1 MTTETAPEKISLDEL
16 KSWLWGSANIMRG
29 TVDSSDFKNYI
40 FGLIF
45 LKRLSDVFD
54 ERVAAIMKDEKCSE
68 TLAMALIKEDNPEQ
82 FVPEQARWS
91 NLVKKTENVGESID
105 EAFAEIERQN
115 PSLEKVLTAIQFGDK
130 DKLSNELLMRLLRHF
145 NRHKLGN
152 KNLYKA
158 DLLGDAYE
166 YLIGMFADD
175 AGKKG
180 GEFYT
185 PHGVVELIV
194 KLIDPKP
201 GHEIYDPTCGCGGML
216 VEAANYIRDTY
227 PDDGVVMGKPNCKLY
242 GQEKNL
248 GTWAIAKLNMFLHN
262 LDGDIRRGDTLVN
275 PQHLDSNNGVMP
287 FDRVI
292 ANPPFSSK
300 EWWEPLELNKETKV
314 DKNGK
319 ETEIAP
325 KYATELKDPFGRFGL
340 GVAPRTKADLAF
352 VQHMITSTRED
363 GRIGVV
369 VPHGVL
375 FREGEEGKIR
385 QGLLVGKDDFKGDL
399 IEAVIGLPPALFF
412 NTGISAAIVLIN
424 KAKPAALKDKV
435 IFIDASSDYEDGK
448 SMNYLRNKNIENIVS
463 AYRKAKHEII
473 DVGEQAEKSLGE
485 VIKKVEIKKYLRIVE
500 ISEIIKNK
508 YTLSIGRYIDQSNK
522 EDEIDILKTQSHLDK
537 IKEKITEIDCKI
549 EFLISGLTETPD
561 INLKESSFGKIPT
574 IWNTVKLGDYTSKIG
589 SGITPKGGSKA
600 YVEQGIPLLRSQNIL
615 HGKLK
620 LDDVAFISNVQ
631 HNKMKNSQL
640 QERDVLLNITGASI
654 GRCAVLP
661 NNFNV
666 GNVNQHVCIIRT
678 SQKLQPEFCGIFLNS
693 HFGQKQIWNLQ
704 AGGNRE
710 GLNFQQIRSFEIHL
724 PPLNEQKRIV
734 EIFNAIDTKLDLIE
748 QLEFETQ
755 NLKKGLMQKL
765 LTGEWRVPLDCD
777 EEAAA

>member
-54 ERVAAIMKDEKCSE
+54 ERIAAIMKDEKCSE
-68 TLAMALIKEDNPEQ
+68 ALAMALIKEDNPEQ

-227 PDDGVVMGKPNCKLY
+227 PDDGLVMGKPNCKLY

-448 SMNYLRNKNIENIVS
+448 NMNHLRERDIKRIVFELN
-463 AYRKAKHEII
+463 KAKQTMIDAGENTEESLNEI
-473 DVGEQAEKSLGE
+473 L
-485 VIKKVEIKKYLRIVE
+485 KKVEVDKFLRIVE
-500 ISEIIKNK
+500 MAEIVKNNYNLNIS
-508 YTLSIGRYIDQSNK
+508 RYIDTSKDEIKINISKTWDRLSFIDSELDKVNK
-522 EDEIDILKTQSHLDK
+522 ELATYLSVLREI
-537 IKEKITEIDCKI
+537 
-549 EFLISGLTETPD
+549 
-561 INLKESSFGKIPT
+561 
-574 IWNTVKLGDYTSKIG
+574 
-589 SGITPKGGSKA
+589 
-600 YVEQGIPLLRSQNIL
+600 
-615 HGKLK
+615 
-620 LDDVAFISNVQ
+620 
-631 HNKMKNSQL
+631 
-640 QERDVLLNITGASI
+640 
-654 GRCAVLP
+654 
-661 NNFNV
+661 
-666 GNVNQHVCIIRT
+666 
-678 SQKLQPEFCGIFLNS
+678 
-693 HFGQKQIWNLQ
+693 
-704 AGGNRE
+704 
-710 GLNFQQIRSFEIHL
+710 
-724 PPLNEQKRIV
+724 
-734 EIFNAIDTKLDLIE
+734 
-748 QLEFETQ
+748 
-755 NLKKGLMQKL
+755 
-765 LTGEWRVPLDCD
+765 
-777 EEAAA
+777 

>member
-54 ERVAAIMKDEKCSE
+54 ERIAAIMKDEKCSE
-68 TLAMALIKEDNPEQ
+68 ALAMALIKEDNPEQ

-448 SMNYLRNKNIENIVS
+448 NMNHLRERDIKRIVFELN
-463 AYRKAKHEII
+463 KAKQTMIDAGENTEESLNEI
-473 DVGEQAEKSLGE
+473 L
-485 VIKKVEIKKYLRIVE
+485 KKVEVDKFLRIVE
-500 ISEIIKNK
+500 MAEIIKNN
-508 YTLSIGRYIDQSNK
+508 YNLNISRYIDTSKDEIKINISKTWDRLSFIDSELDKVNK
-522 EDEIDILKTQSHLDK
+522 ELATYLSVLREI
-537 IKEKITEIDCKI
+537 
-549 EFLISGLTETPD
+549 
-561 INLKESSFGKIPT
+561 
-574 IWNTVKLGDYTSKIG
+574 
-589 SGITPKGGSKA
+589 
-600 YVEQGIPLLRSQNIL
+600 
-615 HGKLK
+615 
-620 LDDVAFISNVQ
+620 
-631 HNKMKNSQL
+631 
-640 QERDVLLNITGASI
+640 
-654 GRCAVLP
+654 
-661 NNFNV
+661 
-666 GNVNQHVCIIRT
+666 
-678 SQKLQPEFCGIFLNS
+678 
-693 HFGQKQIWNLQ
+693 
-704 AGGNRE
+704 
-710 GLNFQQIRSFEIHL
+710 
-724 PPLNEQKRIV
+724 
-734 EIFNAIDTKLDLIE
+734 
-748 QLEFETQ
+748 
-755 NLKKGLMQKL
+755 
-765 LTGEWRVPLDCD
+765 
-777 EEAAA
+777 

>member
-54 ERVAAIMKDEKCSE
+54 ERIAAIMKDEKCSE
-68 TLAMALIKEDNPEQ
+68 ALAMALIKEDNPEQ

-275 PQHLDSNNGVMP
+275 PQHLDSNNGVMS

-314 DKNGK
+314 NKNGK

-352 VQHMITSTRED
+352 VQHMITSTREN

-424 KAKPAALKDKV
+424 KAKPAALKNKV

-448 SMNYLRNKNIENIVS
+448 NMNHLREKDIKRIVFELN
-463 AYRKAKHEII
+463 KAKQTMINAGENTEESLSEILKQ
-473 DVGEQAEKSLGE
+473 VE
-485 VIKKVEIKKYLRIVE
+485 VDKFLRIVE
-500 ISEIIKNK
+500 MAEIIKSN
-508 YTLSIGRYIDQSNK
+508 YNLNISRYIDTSK
-522 EDEIDILKTQSHLDK
+522 SEIKIDISKTWDRLSF
-537 IKEKITEIDCKI
+537 IDSELAK
-549 EFLISGLTETPD
+549 
-561 INLKESSFGKIPT
+561 
-574 IWNTVKLGDYTSKIG
+574 V
-589 SGITPKGGSKA
+589 
-600 YVEQGIPLLRSQNIL
+600 
-615 HGKLK
+615 
-620 LDDVAFISNVQ
+620 
-631 HNKMKNSQL
+631 
-640 QERDVLLNITGASI
+640 
-654 GRCAVLP
+654 
-661 NNFNV
+661 
-666 GNVNQHVCIIRT
+666 
-678 SQKLQPEFCGIFLNS
+678 
-693 HFGQKQIWNLQ
+693 
-704 AGGNRE
+704 NRE
-710 GLNFQQIRSFEIHL
+710 LATYLSVLRE
-724 PPLNEQKRIV
+724 V
-734 EIFNAIDTKLDLIE
+734 
-748 QLEFETQ
+748 
-755 NLKKGLMQKL
+755 
-765 LTGEWRVPLDCD
+765 
-777 EEAAA
+777 

>member
-1 MTTETAPEKISLDEL
+1 MTTEIAPEKISLDEL

-54 ERVAAIMKDEKCSE
+54 ERIAAIMKDEKCSE
-68 TLAMALIKEDNPEQ
+68 ALAMALIKEDNPEQ

-448 SMNYLRNKNIENIVS
+448 NMNHLRERDIKRIVFELN
-463 AYRKAKHEII
+463 KAKQTMIDAGENTEESLNEI
-473 DVGEQAEKSLGE
+473 L
-485 VIKKVEIKKYLRIVE
+485 KKVEVDKFLRIVE
-500 ISEIIKNK
+500 MAEIVKNNYNLNIS
-508 YTLSIGRYIDQSNK
+508 RYIDTSKDEIKINISKTWDRLSFIDSELDKVNK
-522 EDEIDILKTQSHLDK
+522 ELATYLSVLREI
-537 IKEKITEIDCKI
+537 
-549 EFLISGLTETPD
+549 
-561 INLKESSFGKIPT
+561 
-574 IWNTVKLGDYTSKIG
+574 
-589 SGITPKGGSKA
+589 
-600 YVEQGIPLLRSQNIL
+600 
-615 HGKLK
+615 
-620 LDDVAFISNVQ
+620 
-631 HNKMKNSQL
+631 
-640 QERDVLLNITGASI
+640 
-654 GRCAVLP
+654 
-661 NNFNV
+661 
-666 GNVNQHVCIIRT
+666 
-678 SQKLQPEFCGIFLNS
+678 
-693 HFGQKQIWNLQ
+693 
-704 AGGNRE
+704 
-710 GLNFQQIRSFEIHL
+710 
-724 PPLNEQKRIV
+724 
-734 EIFNAIDTKLDLIE
+734 
-748 QLEFETQ
+748 
-755 NLKKGLMQKL
+755 
-765 LTGEWRVPLDCD
+765 
-777 EEAAA
+777 